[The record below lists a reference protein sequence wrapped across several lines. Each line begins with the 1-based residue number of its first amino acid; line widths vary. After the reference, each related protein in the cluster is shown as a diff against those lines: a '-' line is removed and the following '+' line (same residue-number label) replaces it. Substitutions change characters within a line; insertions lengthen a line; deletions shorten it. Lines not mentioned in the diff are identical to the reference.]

1 MTCNCRLAYSRK
13 SDLYSTC
20 NQKACWRLL
29 FDYALEKYKKLGLCP
44 AIELVCALSA
54 IPHKKMIADD
64 VSKKG
69 RKPLV

>member
-1 MTCNCRLAYSRK
+1 MALVLHQKVVFNKGEEGNLVMTCNCRLAYSRK

-44 AIELVCALSA
+44 AIELVCA
-54 IPHKKMIADD
+54 
-64 VSKKG
+64 
-69 RKPLV
+69 